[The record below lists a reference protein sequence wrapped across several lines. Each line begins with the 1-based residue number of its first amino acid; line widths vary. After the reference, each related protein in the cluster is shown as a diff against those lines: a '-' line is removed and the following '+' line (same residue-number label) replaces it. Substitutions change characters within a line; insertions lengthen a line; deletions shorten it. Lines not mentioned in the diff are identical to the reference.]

1 MKNSIKVFKN
11 EVSKTIKNPIALII
25 IIAICVLPSLYA
37 WVNIAASWDPY
48 LKTSS
53 IPVVVVNNDE
63 GCDFNGET
71 INVGAQVVDQ
81 LKQNDSIDWQ
91 FDNEKQANLG
101 LYDGTYYA
109 LIEIDEDFSKD
120 LTSLLSEDPIKPT
133 IIYKIDNKENPV
145 ISKITTI
152 AQETVVAQI
161 KTNFLKTVNETAFE
175 SLNGV
180 GATLE
185 QNRSEIL
192 ALKDIIIQV
201 DRNYDTIIGLLESNE
216 AHAGNFNNL
225 LATNGLLLESMNDLI
240 GNYQDNFDQDNGSS
254 NGVLPLVENNLDAIE
269 VQLEAMIVE
278 LRLDADQISAGKTQ
292 SIEEMNTKVETINTI
307 IDGLDNYLEAVNVTD
322 SEIID
327 NYRDS
332 LAKIQQYLDQL
343 SNSIQDHNSDYS
355 NIEESLRALAS
366 DLSQVKER
374 LEKEIAPVIQ
384 TLAISYDQIGANVE
398 NTLANSSDTI
408 TSLIGIN
415 DNLMAASDLNQDVSA
430 SLVGELE
437 YYHDMIH
444 NLALELESVDDDD
457 LALITAILQSDPNLM
472 GEYLANP
479 FTIEN
484 EAIFPIA
491 NYGSGMTPIYTVL
504 AIWVGAIILTSIL
517 SPKAARF
524 AGDEMINV
532 RQRYIGKLLYY
543 LLLGFFQGL
552 IMVLG
557 NKFILGVQ
565 TANPGLFVIFG
576 IITALTFT
584 TIVYTNV
591 ALLGPV
597 GKALNIAL
605 LVFQLVGS
613 GGSYPIQV
621 DALALRMVQPFF
633 PFTYALSGFREA
645 IGGVVASQVIVDLTV
660 LGAYVVLSLVIGI
673 VFYGRI
679 HHQVD
684 KLHHHLEDTGLIE

>member
-254 NGVLPLVENNLDAIE
+254 NGVLPLVENNLDSIE

-278 LRLDADQISAGKTQ
+278 LRLDADQISDGKTQ

-322 SEIID
+322 SELIV

-332 LAKIQQYLDQL
+332 LAKIQQDLDQL

-355 NIEESLRALAS
+355 NIEESLRALSS
-366 DLSQVKER
+366 DLSQVKDR

-384 TLAISYDQIGANVE
+384 TLAVSYDQIGANVE

-430 SLVGELE
+430 SLIGELE

-444 NLALELESVDDDD
+444 NLAPELESVDDDD
-457 LALITAILQSDPNLM
+457 LALITTILQSDPDLM

-524 AGDEMINV
+524 VGDEMINV